1 MADNHTAYAEAL
13 FALAAE
19 SGTLDDTSAALENV
33 LRIIDEQPAY
43 MELLAAP
50 SIPVQQREEALF
62 RAFGDSLP
70 AHVVSFLQLLCR
82 RGDIRELTACAG
94 EFDRLYRNA
103 QRVSVAK
110 VVSAAPLAAEQQ
122 AQLRDKLE
130 KSCGHR
136 VETEYTLDP
145 ALIGGVVVHI
155 DGKVLD
161 GSLRRRLH
169 DLKEVIDQ

>member
-1 MADNHTAYAEAL
+1 MTDHRTAYAEAL

-19 SGTLDDTSAALENV
+19 SDTLDDTSAALKTV
-33 LRIIDEQPAY
+33 LRIMKEQPAY

-50 SIPVQQREEALF
+50 SIPLRQREDVLS
-62 RAFGDSLP
+62 RAFGDVLP
-70 AHVVSFLQLLCR
+70 THVTSFLQLLCR
-82 RGDIRELTACAG
+82 RGDIRDLSGCAD

-103 QRVSVAK
+103 QRVSVAH
-110 VVSAAPLAAEQQ
+110 VISAAPLSEKQQ
-122 AQLRDKLE
+122 TKLRDQLE

-136 VETEYTLDP
+136 VEIKYTLDT

-161 GSLRRRLH
+161 GSLRRRLL
-169 DLKEVIDQ
+169 DLKEVIDS